1 MAATVVFEVARE
13 IAKNVTKAVI
23 REKKLGSEFGTGA
36 RGLFWLFD
44 GGSGSRGFEG
54 GGRWWWWIGGGGGG
68 VRVWIGIGGSE
79 RTVA

>member
-23 REKKLGSEFGTGA
+23 REKKLGSEFWTGTW
-36 RGLFWLFD
+36 RLFGLFD

-54 GGRWWWWIGGGGGG
+54 GGRWIGGGGGG
-68 VRVWIGIGGSE
+68 VRVWIGIWGGE